1 MNDRIEVIG
10 NISSVIDY
18 NLNEQYSNVK
28 KIILTGD
35 EIISSFEDVGANEVF
50 DKLSNSTIESY
61 SSNLRSAIDSGI
73 LDSTISS
80 NLYKQI
86 TEKLSTISDTIMD
99 IQLQGY
105 NFMNTVSNTKFS
117 LTLRCETFSI
127 SRHYEERG
135 SFLSVVRSLI
145 LDYLEFFGNTHRL
158 KRLKNF
164 QIEIYESEDIHKHIF
179 LKKDGSRLILA
190 SNFGFSKSNPV
201 DFITGSEFYFSTGE
215 GFNFFRNSQT
225 TAILREHTKLIESP
239 IQTRDKILSDEELIN
254 INNATKHISD
264 AIIELQLTK
273 KGKLKIFNLSVLENS
288 VTLGSDNGFYINKSS
303 KNYNRISLVTQR
315 DNLTEEMPN
324 PKYLLLRNANEIQS
338 FLNDTRC
345 LSYIDGIVL
354 TENFY
359 SPLLDSFG
367 DLNDIDIIYHKNE
380 LNKSLD
386 IELNS
391 KEVLIG
397 NSTQNAQT
405 NPFNKILD
413 TRNKEK
419 DEYLEKLRRA
429 DLSTPQQVQQNSQM
443 EQRTVNN
450 ITNELIASPNSSFNS
465 NSNSYGAPIPQS
477 APGKKL
483 SAIDMLMH
491 AAENRPSAPTEQVA
505 QGVASGAAAYGVAQS
520 VPVAAAA
527 SYVPTP
533 MPQSAP
539 GKKLSAFDLL
549 MHAAE
554 NQQSAPKPVAPVQAA
569 PPVEPVYEQLTQQE
583 YREPVQQSYQEPVQ
597 QEYNEPAQQNYNQPI
612 DIVHSDSKY
621 EHEENKAPNQEE
633 QTGMVDHFAMY
644 EEPKSEPNY
653 KEEPVQQEYSEPF
666 QQNYQDN
673 SNNFP
678 DEQTVHNEML
688 NREMAEDV
696 ADEILVETFQNQ
708 AYNQDS
714 NQNPQYFDSQ
724 IPLELQSDLDEIE
737 SEVGELD
744 STQADAFTPAPYKL
758 DVDVERYNDV
768 ISTKIITLPKIES
781 NSYFV
786 DSSNL
791 GEITTNGDL
800 FFLTPTDED
809 LTNDNLNY
817 VVPLGVSEVYSDR
830 HNYIV
835 NSTNDFFL
843 LDRNQKLNLFINLSY
858 IDDSIKKRF
867 LEECLKRANLAYV
880 VCQKSDLYLVEEYIN
895 KLSGVFVKDLESV
908 DELRDIE
915 YSVLSFEKNYLM
927 KHFN

>member
-28 KIILTGD
+28 KIFLTGD
-35 EIISSFEDVGANEVF
+35 EIISSFEDVGAIEVF
-50 DKLSNSTIESY
+50 DKLSNSTVESY
-61 SSNLRSAIDSGI
+61 FSNLRSAIDSGI
-73 LDSTISS
+73 LDSTISAY
-80 NLYKQI
+80 LYKQI

-135 SFLSVVRSLI
+135 SFLSVIRSLI
-145 LDYLEFFGNTHRL
+145 LDYLEFSGNTQRL

-164 QIEIYESEDIHKHIF
+164 QIEIYESEDIHKHVF

-190 SNFGFSKSNPV
+190 SNFGYSKSSPI

-264 AIIELQLTK
+264 AVIELQLTK
-273 KGKLKIFNLSVLENS
+273 KGKLRIFNLSVLENN

-315 DNLTEEMPN
+315 DDLTEEMPN
-324 PKYLLLRNANEIQS
+324 PKYMLLRNLNEIQN

-345 LSYIDGIVL
+345 LNYIDGIVL

-359 SPLLDSFG
+359 FPLLDSFG

-386 IELNS
+386 IELNYR
-391 KEVLIG
+391 EVLIG
-397 NSTQNAQT
+397 NSTLNAQT

-413 TRNKEK
+413 TKNKEK
-419 DEYLEKLRRA
+419 DEQLEKLRGA
-429 DLSTPQQVQQNSQM
+429 DLSKPQQVQQNSQT

-450 ITNELIASPNSSFNS
+450 VTSEIIASPSSSS
-465 NSNSYGAPIPQS
+465 NSINYAPPTPQS

-491 AAENRPSAPTEQVA
+491 AAENRPSAPTEQVV
-505 QGVASGAAAYGVAQS
+505 QGAVVGVVGTAAASGV

-533 MPQSAP
+533 MPHSAP

-549 MHAAE
+549 MHATE
-554 NQQSAPKPVAPVQAA
+554 NQQSAPKPIAPVQAA
-569 PPVEPVYEQLTQQE
+569 RVAEPVYEEFTQVYEQ
-583 YREPVQQSYQEPVQ
+583 PAQQSYQEL
-597 QEYNEPAQQNYNQPI
+597 AQQNYDQSV
-612 DIVHSDSKY
+612 DIVHSDSRY
-621 EHEENKAPNQEE
+621 EHEKNRGSIQEE

-644 EEPKSEPNY
+644 EEPKSESNY
-653 KEEPVQQEYSEPF
+653 NKGFTPQEYREPVEQG
-666 QQNYQDN
+666 YQDN
-673 SNNFP
+673 SNNFS
-678 DEQTVHNEML
+678 DEDNSRNEIL
-688 NREMAEDV
+688 NREMTEGV

-708 AYNQDS
+708 AYNQNLQS
-714 NQNPQYFDSQ
+714 FDSQ
-724 IPLELQSDLDEIE
+724 IPSELQSDLDEIE
-737 SEVGELD
+737 SEMGELN
-744 STQADAFTPAPYKL
+744 STQANALTPASFKL
-758 DVDVERYNDV
+758 NVDVEKYNDI

-800 FFLTPTDED
+800 FFLTPIDED

-817 VVPLGVSEVYSDR
+817 VLPLGVSEVYSDK

-843 LDRNQKLNLFINLSY
+843 LDGNQKLNLFINLSY

-867 LEECLKRANLAYV
+867 LEQCLKQANFAYV

-908 DELRDIE
+908 DELRDVE
-915 YSVLSFEKNYLM
+915 YSVLSFEKNYLL
-927 KHFN
+927 KKFN

>member
-50 DKLSNSTIESY
+50 DKLSNSTNESY

-73 LDSTISS
+73 LDSTISA

-145 LDYLEFFGNTHRL
+145 LDYLEFFGNTQRL

-164 QIEIYESEDIHKHIF
+164 QIEIYESEDMHKHIF
-179 LKKDGSRLILA
+179 LKKDGSKLILA

-225 TAILREHTKLIESP
+225 TAILREHTKLVESP

-273 KGKLKIFNLSVLENS
+273 KGKLRIFNLSVLDNN
-288 VTLGSDNGFYINKSS
+288 VTFGSDNGFYINKSS

-315 DNLTEEMPN
+315 DNLNEEMPN
-324 PKYLLLRNANEIQS
+324 PKYLLLRNINEIQN

-345 LSYIDGIVL
+345 LIYIDGIVL
-354 TENFY
+354 TDNFY

-367 DLNDIDIIYHKNE
+367 DLNDIDIIYHKHE

-419 DEYLEKLRRA
+419 HEHLEKLRRA
-429 DLSTPQQVQQNSQM
+429 DLSTPQQVQHNSQM

-465 NSNSYGAPIPQS
+465 NSNSYGSPIPQS
-477 APGKKL
+477 QSGKKL
-483 SAIDMLMH
+483 SAIDMLMY

-505 QGVASGAAAYGVAQS
+505 QGVASGAVAS
-520 VPVAAAA
+520 VVSQTAPVAAGA
-527 SYVPTP
+527 SYVPTS

-569 PPVEPVYEQLTQQE
+569 PPVEPVYEQPALQE
-583 YREPVQQSYQEPVQ
+583 YREPVQQSYQELVQ
-597 QEYNEPAQQNYNQPI
+597 SDYTEPAQQNYNVPM
-612 DIVHSDSKY
+612 DSNSKNGY
-621 EHEENKAPNQEE
+621 EENKAQNEEE

-644 EEPKSEPNY
+644 EEPKSESTYTEEFTPQEY
-653 KEEPVQQEYSEPF
+653 REPVQQS
-666 QQNYQDN
+666 YQDN
-673 SNNFP
+673 SNNFS
-678 DEQTVHNEML
+678 DEQNVHNEML
-688 NREMAEDV
+688 NREMVEDV
-696 ADEILVETFQNQ
+696 ADEILVDTFQNQ
-708 AYNQDS
+708 PYNQDS
-714 NQNPQYFDSQ
+714 NQNTQSFDSQ
-724 IPLELQSDLDEIE
+724 IPPELQSDLDEIE
-737 SEVGELD
+737 SEMEQLD
-744 STQADAFTPAPYKL
+744 STQADAFTPAPQKL

-817 VVPLGVSEVYSDR
+817 VLPLGLSEVYSDK

-843 LDRNQKLNLFINLSY
+843 LDGSQKLNLFINLSY

-867 LEECLKRANLAYV
+867 LEECLKRANLVYV

-915 YSVLSFEKNYLM
+915 YNVLSFEKNYLM